1 MIQEVSGS
9 VVPQPQLILTPTED
23 FETSKFLPFMKVF
36 INRIIQM
43 QTYLII
49 KFFLIEAGCMI
60 ASQRILIRV
69 FIIAID
75 A

>member
-1 MIQEVSGS
+1 MQEVSES
-9 VVPQPQLILTPTED
+9 VVPQPHLILTPTED

-43 QTYLII
+43 QDYLII
-49 KFFLIEAGCMI
+49 EFFIIEGVRTEI
-60 ASQRILIRV
+60 SQGILARV
-69 FIIAID
+69 YIIAID